1 LPDLPP
7 EFLDPGT
14 PPDVVVTDLVR
25 PRFDD
30 PTLGV
35 PLGIPDPD
43 VPGPGPDPAHRLVTV
58 GDSLTHGV
66 LSAAVF
72 RTDLSWPVIAAQS
85 LGIERLAVPTYGGP
99 LGGLPLNLEGLLRK
113 LEDEFGRKLG
123 PVELVSLPFVLHDLL
138 DANEDYWER
147 GPGSAPPPAVHHENV
162 GILGW
167 DVRDSLS
174 YTAARAVTRIAGHP
188 ARDDFLGVKPS
199 NDDEILARSVLEPF
213 GPAAAQI
220 DAAAWHGR
228 NGGIE
233 TLVVALGANNALRT
247 VVDKRVEWSGPGF
260 DDLDVK
266 DRYTVWR
273 PTDFAVEY
281 AALVAAVRTIGARR
295 VVLAT
300 VPHVTIAPIAQ
311 GVNPEN
317 PGRKWRPG
325 SRYFPYYTDPWIEED
340 DFRPDRHRHLTHQ
353 QARAIDSAIDQ
364 YNDTIA
370 AAVRAAR
377 AEGRDWLLFDLC
389 AVLDGLAH
397 RRFEDDPAA
406 AVRNGWQP
414 YRLPE
419 PLGDLDTRFFRSD
432 RHGRSQGGLFGLDGV
447 HPTTSA
453 YGIVAS
459 AFLDVLAAGGVPSV
473 PVDFARLAREDT
485 LNHEPP
491 ALMDAVFSLLTPFLA
506 RLVSRARIPLV
517 GSDALVSDRALG
529 DGERRRPGDAG

>member
-1 LPDLPP
+1 MSDLPP
-7 EFLDPGT
+7 EYLDPGT
-14 PPDVVVTDLVR
+14 PPDVVVTDLSR
-25 PRFDD
+25 PALVD

-35 PLGIPDPD
+35 PLGIPGPD
-43 VPGPGPDPAHRLVTV
+43 VPRPGPDPAHRLVTV

-66 LSAAVF
+66 MSAAAF
-72 RTDLSWPVIAAQS
+72 RTDLSWPMIAARC
-85 LGIERLAVPTYGGP
+85 LGIGPLAVPTYGGP

-113 LEDEFGRKLG
+113 LEDKFGRKLG
-123 PVELVSLPFVLHDLL
+123 PVELASLPFVVHDLL
-138 DANEDYWER
+138 DSNEDYWER
-147 GPGSAPPPAVHHENV
+147 GPGSAAPPTVHHENV

-174 YTAARAVTRIAGHP
+174 YTAARAVARIAGSP

-213 GPAAAQI
+213 GPATTQV

-228 NGGIE
+228 TGGID

-273 PTDFAVEY
+273 PTDFAAEY

-300 VPHVTIAPIAQ
+300 VPHVTIAPIAK
-311 GVNPEN
+311 GVNPDD

-325 SRYFPYYTDPWIEED
+325 SRYFPYYTDPWIEEE
-340 DFRPDRHRHLTHQ
+340 DFRSDRHRHLTHQ

-364 YNDTIA
+364 YNDTVA
-370 AAVRAAR
+370 DAVRTAR
-377 AEGRDWLLFDLC
+377 VQGRDWLLFDLC
-389 AVLDGLAH
+389 AVLDGLAR
-397 RRFEDDPAA
+397 RRFEDDRAA
-406 AVRNGWQP
+406 ADRNGWQP
-414 YRLPE
+414 YPLPP
-419 PLGDLDTRFFRSD
+419 PLADLDTRFFRSN
-432 RHGRSQGGLFGLDGV
+432 RNGRSAGGLFSLDGV

-459 AFLDVLAAGGVPSV
+459 AFLDVLTTGGVPSV
-473 PVDFARLAREDT
+473 PVDFDRLAREDT

-491 ALMDAVFSLLTPFLA
+491 ALMDTVFELLTPFLA

-517 GSDALVSDRALG
+517 GP
-529 DGERRRPGDAG
+529 EPG